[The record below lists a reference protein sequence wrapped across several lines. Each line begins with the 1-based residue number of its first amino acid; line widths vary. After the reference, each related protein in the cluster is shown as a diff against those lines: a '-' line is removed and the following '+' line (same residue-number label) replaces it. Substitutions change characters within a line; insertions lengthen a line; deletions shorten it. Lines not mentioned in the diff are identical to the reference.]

1 MPLPD
6 TPPQPG
12 PAAYDLVDYEGPTKH
27 YMSSSAFVSTTSRWT
42 GNGPTGELPGPGEFD
57 EYSRYGYQM
66 ILSMAMCLARNLTI
80 FRYICHKM

>member
-12 PAAYDLVDYEGPTKH
+12 PAAYDLVDYEGPAKH

-57 EYSRYGYQM
+57 
-66 ILSMAMCLARNLTI
+66 
-80 FRYICHKM
+80 